1 MKQFVSYLGCLKP
14 AGHSFVT
21 VFNSFI
27 SGQGCNL
34 NRCVHIT
41 VLTWINLYHQPE
53 WSPMNVIIAG
63 LLRLAWTY
71 LHTVFREPCGFNH
84 KVMHSRAYF
93 FLSWPWWQCG
103 MPKQDHLAIGP
114 VSCMHEMQY
123 GIKVRSKINYHACIL
138 SIKAY
143 GT

>member
-1 MKQFVSYLGCLKP
+1 
-14 AGHSFVT
+14 
-21 VFNSFI
+21 
-27 SGQGCNL
+27 
-34 NRCVHIT
+34 
-41 VLTWINLYHQPE
+41 
-53 WSPMNVIIAG
+53 
-63 LLRLAWTY
+63 
-71 LHTVFREPCGFNH
+71 
-84 KVMHSRAYF
+84 
-93 FLSWPWWQCG
+93 